1 LQVRRPWTQL
11 TEDEK
16 KKKPLHRRMF
26 VPSSTVPCSLW
37 LAPCYH
43 VPNLRTCVLF
53 EVSEIKNYFGPWE
66 NWGIWKVTREW
77 KNQRSVH
84 GTLFSVIGTDVPEL

>member
-1 LQVRRPWTQL
+1 MK
-11 TEDEK
+11 K
-16 KKKPLHRRMF
+16 KKKPLHRRTF

-37 LAPCYH
+37 LAPCSQ

>member
-1 LQVRRPWTQL
+1 LFPVIWHL
-11 TEDEK
+11 
-16 KKKPLHRRMF
+16 
-26 VPSSTVPCSLW
+26 VPFDWHLVL
-37 LAPCYH
+37 H
-43 VPNLRTCVLF
+43 VPKLRTCVLF

-66 NWGIWKVTREW
+66 NCGIWKVTREW